1 MDKIILKS
9 DLIMKTRVVNETFI
23 FIFLY
28 ESIKIKYISAL
39 FRENKSMSK

>member
-1 MDKIILKS
+1 MGKIILKS

-28 ESIKIKYISAL
+28 KSIEIKYISAL

>member
-1 MDKIILKS
+1 MGKIILKS

-28 ESIKIKYISAL
+28 ESIKIKYISTL